1 MALTLTRHSTKSR
14 AAGVLAALGAL
25 ALLAGCSGG
34 GPELLADRVC
44 QEEHLPDGFERL
56 TFGNLSPNDLGRE
69 VGAETLAAAGVD
81 GGYFTFWKEILD
93 ELQDDLAMEVVCQV
107 VAFGDQEEA
116 SRFVS
121 GLPPE
126 PDWLSVTV
134 AGIALAE
141 GTTLAEVEAEGP
153 GTRAFR
159 LDEGAGRVRYAVVIA
174 HDRFVL
180 SVHLGGPEGGIALDD
195 AIAILEAMARQRDRI
210 DRSD

>member
-1 MALTLTRHSTKSR
+1 MALTLTRPSTKSR

-34 GPELLADRVC
+34 GPEVLANRVC
-44 QEEHLPDGFERL
+44 QEEHLPEGFERL

-93 ELQDDLAMEVVCQV
+93 ELQDDLAVEVVCQV
-107 VAFGDQEEA
+107 VAFGDAGEA
-116 SRFVS
+116 SQFVAD
-121 GLPPE
+121 LPAE
-126 PDWLSVTV
+126 ADWVSVTV

-141 GTTLAEVEAEGP
+141 GTTFAEVETEGQ

-159 LDEGAGRVRYAVVIA
+159 FDEGEGRVRYAVVA
-174 HDRFVL
+174 ARGRFVL
-180 SVHLGGPEGGIALDD
+180 SVHLGGPEGGVALDD
-195 AIAILEAMARQRDRI
+195 ANAILEAMAR
-210 DRSD
+210 